1 MQNRSTNRIARIQ
14 GIMATVSG
22 LTNTAAPRARKALD
36 LLDDTRVS
44 SIPGVVQAYLQR
56 AAAIHADGEL
66 SDSGKSTRIQA
77 QASSAFGN
85 VASAAREIALL
96 EAEHRAE
103 MQTAAVIPVPT
114 VNDTLIDLEL
124 ARQIKEAAPTL
135 SKLDFLSER
144 TRQALARIPLELSGL
159 SAEAQARVTS
169 SLIPNADAARFSDEA
184 AAIAAARD
192 VAQAAI
198 DELQP
203 VAKWT
208 PRELVQHIGADSGY
222 RLPGVVQSL
231 ADRLGAEKAEEG
243 AVNAADASASA
254 S

>member
-1 MQNRSTNRIARIQ
+1 MQTRTNRIARIQ

-44 SIPGVVQAYLQR
+44 SIPSMMAAFNQR
-56 AAAIHADGEL
+56 AASIRADREL
-66 SDSGKSTRIQA
+66 SDEGKSTRIR
-77 QASSAFGN
+77 SAANSIFGN
-85 VASAAREIALL
+85 VASAAREIAEL
-96 EAEHRAE
+96 EQQHKAE
-103 MQTAAVIPVPT
+103 MATAVVIPEA
-114 VNDTLIDLEL
+114 DAAATLIDLAL
-124 ARQIKEAAPTL
+124 AAHIRAENPTPTAL
-135 SKLDFLSER
+135 TMASER
-144 TRQALARIPLELSGL
+144 TRQALARIPVELSGITP
-159 SAEAQARVTS
+159 EVQTRVIG
-169 SLIPNADAARFSDEA
+169 SLIPSADAARFIDEA

-208 PRELVQHIGADSGY
+208 PRELVQYIGADSGY

-231 ADRLGAEKAEEG
+231 ADRLSAEKAEEG
-243 AVNAADASASA
+243 AVKAADASASA

>member
-1 MQNRSTNRIARIQ
+1 MQNSTNRIALVQ
-14 GIMATVSG
+14 GILATVSG
-22 LTNTAAPRARKALD
+22 LTNTTAPRARKALD

-44 SIPGVVQAYLQR
+44 SVPSIVQAYLQR
-56 AAAIHADGEL
+56 AAAIQADGDL
-66 SDSGKSTRIQA
+66 SDSGKRTRIQA

-85 VASAAREIALL
+85 VASAARKIALL
-96 EAEHRAE
+96 EAELRAE
-103 MQTAAVIPVPT
+103 MQNAAIIPVPSI
-114 VNDTLIDLEL
+114 NDTLIDLEL

-144 TRQALARIPLELSGL
+144 TRQALARIPQELTGL
-159 SAEAQARVTS
+159 SAEALARVTS
-169 SLIPNADAARFSDEA
+169 SLIPSGDAARFSDEA
-184 AAIAAARD
+184 AAIDAARN
-192 VAQAAI
+192 VAQTAI

-231 ADRLGAEKAEEG
+231 ADRLAAEKAEEG
-243 AVNAADASASA
+243 AVNAADAS
-254 S
+254 

>member
-1 MQNRSTNRIARIQ
+1 M
-14 GIMATVSG
+14 
-22 LTNTAAPRARKALD
+22 
-36 LLDDTRVS
+36 
-44 SIPGVVQAYLQR
+44 
-56 AAAIHADGEL
+56 
-66 SDSGKSTRIQA
+66 
-77 QASSAFGN
+77 
-85 VASAAREIALL
+85 
-96 EAEHRAE
+96 
-103 MQTAAVIPVPT
+103 
-114 VNDTLIDLEL
+114 
-124 ARQIKEAAPTL
+124 
-135 SKLDFLSER
+135 SER

-184 AAIAAARD
+184 AAIAAARN

-231 ADRLGAEKAEEG
+231 ADRLADRLGAEKAEEG
-243 AVNAADASASA
+243 AVNAADAS
-254 S
+254 